1 MRKQDKDIIEAF
13 LKLLRQRGYY
23 IRIKDRDQW
32 RMFSRSVQ
40 EDELVEVW
48 ENNQK
53 K

>member
-1 MRKQDKDIIEAF
+1 MSKKDIDVIKEF

-32 RMFSRSVQ
+32 RMFSRAVQ
-40 EDELVEVW
+40 EGELLELF
-48 ENNQK
+48 EKNQK